1 MIKIIDTSSVET
13 CSLKN
18 NHNQLYL
25 SLMHGLE
32 RKKQG
37 NEPSKKASVKQ
48 EVITEEDLV
57 FDAQEDP
64 KESVLKEVDNYLKEA
79 RKKAKL
85 DIQSGKHSY
94 FTGATIYSNA
104 QIDST
109 PMQNKRQEF
118 SADLTNTSRRGKN
131 LSFQNDDPYDGRTYL
146 KSQAYN
152 ARNRIRSQS
161 NIMS

>member
-1 MIKIIDTSSVET
+1 MVEETGQKMIKIIDTSSVET

-37 NEPSKKASVKQ
+37 NEPSKKASVKH

-85 DIQSGKHSY
+85 DV
-94 FTGATIYSNA
+94 
-104 QIDST
+104 
-109 PMQNKRQEF
+109 
-118 SADLTNTSRRGKN
+118 
-131 LSFQNDDPYDGRTYL
+131 
-146 KSQAYN
+146 
-152 ARNRIRSQS
+152 
-161 NIMS
+161 